1 MAVEGERET
10 PPRIVAQLGTPSLRG
25 VARLVAIVAAT
36 AGALYLLWLTRDV
49 LKILLIAVF
58 TATALGPLVDLAQK
72 ARLPRAW
79 AIVTVYLACALAIAG
94 TGALI
99 APSIGTQLVRL
110 SHDAQAKVGT
120 LRTNPSFRRYDNRY
134 HTTDKLQ

>member
-1 MAVEGERET
+1 MAVEDERET
-10 PPRIVAQLGTPSLRG
+10 PPPVVAQLGTPSLRG

-36 AGALYLLWLTRDV
+36 AGAMYVLWLTRDV

-58 TATALGPLVDLAQK
+58 TATALGPLVELAQK
-72 ARLPRAW
+72 ARLPRSW

-99 APSIGTQLVRL
+99 TPSIETQVVRF
-110 SHDAQAKVGT
+110 SRDA
-120 LRTNPSFRRYDNRY
+120 
-134 HTTDKLQ
+134 